1 MRYAK
6 TRKAETR
13 QRVVETASRALRRDG
28 IDGIGL
34 VGLMGEAGLTKGG
47 FYAHFGSKDDL
58 VAEAV
63 ATSLQA
69 SAERMRDAG
78 RAAAADGRR
87 GLHAI
92 VDAYL
97 SEAHAAAPEAGCT
110 IGALLSDLSRAKT
123 PVREA
128 AIDGAAA
135 LTAAIEEALPVS
147 LGGNRRSRARAL
159 LGLLT
164 GGLQLARLETDPQ
177 AREAVLSSAREAA
190 TLLAEATSIAIES
203 PAA

>member
-13 QRVVETASRALRRDG
+13 QRVVETAARALRRDG
-28 IDGIGL
+28 VGGIGL

-63 ATSLQA
+63 ASSLHG
-69 SAERMRDAG
+69 SAERMRATG
-78 RAAAADGRR
+78 RAAEEEGDR
-87 GLHAI
+87 GLYAI

-97 SEAHAAAPEAGCT
+97 SLAHAAAPEAGCT
-110 IGALLSDLSRAKT
+110 ISALLSDLARAET
-123 PVREA
+123 PVRQA
-128 AIDGAAA
+128 AINGAAA

-147 LGGNRRSRARAL
+147 LRGDRRSKARAV

-164 GGLQLARLETDPQ
+164 GGLQLARLETDLQ
-177 AREAVLSSAREAA
+177 AREAVLSSTRDAVR
-190 TLLAEATSIAIES
+190 LLADRPI
-203 PAA
+203 